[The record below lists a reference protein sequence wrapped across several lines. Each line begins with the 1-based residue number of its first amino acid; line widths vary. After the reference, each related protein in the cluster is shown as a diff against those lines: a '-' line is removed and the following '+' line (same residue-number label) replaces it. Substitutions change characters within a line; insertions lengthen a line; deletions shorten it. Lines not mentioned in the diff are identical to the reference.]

1 MILVFGCILGLI
13 CGMRSTKMNIA
24 GQMIN
29 DEGKHHV
36 SSIYVPDTS
45 ESMHGKVIESHNQN
59 NETDHCRIPERNCPE
74 MVEISNIDNS
84 FPPPPPE
91 SFLQSIN
98 HN

>member
-13 CGMRSTKMNIA
+13 CGMRSTKMNVA
-24 GQMIN
+24 GHMRN
-29 DEGKHHV
+29 DDGKHHV
-36 SSIYVPDTS
+36 TSIYVPDSS
-45 ESMHGKVIESHNQN
+45 ESVPDHDIESQNHN
-59 NETDHCRIPERNCPE
+59 NETGRCCIPERNCPE
-74 MVEISNIDNS
+74 MVEITNIDNS